1 MDTALC
7 SPLARLQQDLKDLIH
22 TKSTGTLYI
31 SHGETIVAKVYLLAG
46 HFLYVVDTQQRMRRW
61 RRATF
66 QHANGWQQ
74 PTVFDNHHP
83 WEYDFLY
90 QGISGGKLPL
100 EAAKSIIMSVAEEC
114 WLELA
119 LLDNL
124 KFNWLKYERVRSTYS
139 FFLSLSAD
147 ELAPTL
153 LRANGLYW
161 DWYKAWGNQFSPNL
175 SPTLTEKGQQIDNP
189 KVKAYLTGT
198 SSIWDI
204 ALQLHHPVT
213 KVQKSLMAWHGKNL
227 LIFKPLGDLSPPVE
241 EGEEKQATETEA
253 PTPTI
258 AKTSSPAPAKDGTE
272 SGSSTVVP
280 SSPTVPISVKDLDR
294 DYLIACIDDS
304 PIVVHNLKSIL
315 EPAGFKVLPIH
326 EPMAGFGQLIEHKPH
341 LILLDINMPNA
352 DGYSV
357 CKFLHETEAFK
368 ATPIIILTAR
378 DGVVDRTRA
387 KLAGANDFLGKPPDP
402 QELLGK
408 IQSYLSLGV
417 AH

>member
-1 MDTALC
+1 MDTPFCA
-7 SPLARLQQDLKDLIH
+7 PLARLQQDLKDLIKN
-22 TKSTGTLYI
+22 KSTGTLYI
-31 SHGETIVAKVYLLAG
+31 SHGEIIVAKIYLLAG

-66 QHANGWQQ
+66 QYANGWQQ

-90 QGISGGKLPL
+90 QGISSGKLPL
-100 EAAKSIIMSVAEEC
+100 ESAKSIILSVAEEC

-124 KFNWLKYERVRSTYS
+124 KSNWLRYERVRSTYS

-153 LRANGLYW
+153 LHANALYA
-161 DWYKAWGNQFSPNL
+161 DWQRAWGNQFLPSL
-175 SPTLTEKGQQIDNP
+175 SPTLTDKGQRIDNP
-189 KVKAYLTGT
+189 KVKAYITGT

-213 KVQKSLMAWHGKNL
+213 KVQKSLMAWHDKKL
-227 LIFKPLGDLSPPVE
+227 LIFKPLVDLPPPVE
-241 EGEEKQATETEA
+241 EGEEKQVVKPEVSAPKVTKTPDPV
-253 PTPTI
+253 PTPVE
-258 AKTSSPAPAKDGTE
+258 AKPEPPPPVAP
-272 SGSSTVVP
+272 S
-280 SSPTVPISVKDLDR
+280 ISVKTLNK
-294 DYLIACIDDS
+294 DYLVACIDDS

-315 EPAGFKVLPIH
+315 EPAGFKVLAIH
-326 EPMAGFGQLIEHKPH
+326 EPMAGFGQLIEHKPN

-368 ATPIIILTAR
+368 ATPIIILTAH

-387 KLAGANDFLGKPPDP
+387 KLAGANDFLGKPPDR
-402 QELLGK
+402 QELLAK
-408 IQSYLSLGV
+408 IQSYLSIGV
-417 AH
+417 TH